1 MANEVGREYR
11 LEVQST
17 IDATK
22 TITAISKATTAVV
35 SCASHGYANGDVVV
49 LTNVQGM
56 VEVNNLVARV
66 ANQASGT
73 FELEGV
79 NSTNFGTF
87 TSGSVAE
94 VTAFTTVTQSTG
106 VDFGAGSAE
115 EIDMTTLIDS
125 TRVVDAGI
133 LSLPQITVNLFADP
147 PATAQAAIEIVGT
160 IVDQLVFHVFEDFGA
175 FFMRQRAGQ
184 FAFRRRQPLFRP
196 RLRRLQVLKFRH
208 VRCSLLLIV

>member
-17 IDATK
+17 IDTVK
-22 TITAISKATTAVV
+22 TVTAITKANPAVV
-35 SCASHGYANGDVVV
+35 SCASHGYANGDIVV
-49 LTNVQGM
+49 LTGVQGM

-147 PATAQAAIEIVGT
+147 SATAQAAIET
-160 IVDQLVFHVFEDFGA
+160 AAYAKTML
-175 FFMRQRAGQ
+175 
-184 FAFRRRQPLFRP
+184 AFRATTKGGRVRLWAGIPSTIGESVSVNSPITGSFTITVRSP
-196 RLRRLQVLKFRH
+196 RYLH
-208 VRCSLLLIV
+208 YAS